1 MLSNAV
7 ATCTNETH
15 VRKQK
20 TIESMNLRI
29 SVPSSSSRF
38 KVQGSVRR
46 LKPAR
51 CCE

>member
-7 ATCTNETH
+7 ATRTNETH

-38 KVQGSVRR
+38 SAPVKAGKV
-46 LKPAR
+46 L
-51 CCE
+51 